1 MAVHVPLSVE
11 AQAECRFLLLSP
23 NNLLKPS
30 DGAPVTVPSQDMILG
45 MYYLTLE
52 RDDLNQRYTEDIL
65 DAEGNVIKK
74 AGDLMIRPFKDE
86 KEAILAYDNHEVS
99 LQEIIRVRRTLEFDG
114 VPETRMVQ
122 TTVGR
127 IIFNEA
133 IPQNLGYVDR
143 TNEETKFD
151 YEISF
156 LVDKKAIGKVINK
169 CINRCGATETAP
181 YWIKI
186 KSLGYKFLHKSG
198 NDRICFRYGNS

>member
-1 MAVHVPLSVE
+1 
-11 AQAECRFLLLSP
+11 
-23 NNLLKPS
+23 
-30 DGAPVTVPSQDMILG
+30 
-45 MYYLTLE
+45 
-52 RDDLNQRYTEDIL
+52 
-65 DAEGNVIKK
+65 
-74 AGDLMIRPFKDE
+74 MIRPFKDE

-169 CINRCGATETAP
+169 CINRCGATAVSYTHLVAIEYST
-181 YWIKI
+181 
-186 KSLGYKFLHKSG
+186 GGNKFQQKVLKLAAFTGKMPCKMRKEMWFLFRLYKSG
-198 NDRICFRYGNS
+198 ALRCEFCNGRNRIF